1 MSQNLESCSALTQ
14 DFLWVAEAGRRDFGA
29 EQGA

>member
-1 MSQNLESCSALTQ
+1 MAQNLESCDALTQ
-14 DFLWVAEAGRRDFGA
+14 DFLWAEEAGRRDFGA